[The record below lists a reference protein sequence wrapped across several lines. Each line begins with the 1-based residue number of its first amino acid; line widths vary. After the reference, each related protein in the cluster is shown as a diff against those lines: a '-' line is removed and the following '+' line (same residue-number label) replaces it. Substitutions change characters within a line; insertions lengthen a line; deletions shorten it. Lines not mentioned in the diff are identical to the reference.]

1 MEENKRNVVR
11 WREEIWNNRN
21 LDIVDELAG
30 PEYVCHLGGIPETV
44 RGADTLKQLLGTY
57 LAAFDTRV
65 TPEFLIAEGDMVAVH
80 DSNWLKHTHDFQGHP
95 PTGKEITLTSTDICR
110 FVDGRVTEQWFEADL
125 TGMLYQLGLLP
136 TSDRDVAL
144 ASGGVGSSPTLR
156 A

>member
-44 RGADTLKQLLGTY
+44 RGADALKQLLGTY

-95 PTGKEITLTSTDICR
+95 QPARRLLSPAQTST
-110 FVDGRVTEQWFEADL
+110 
-125 TGMLYQLGLLP
+125 GLLTAGLP
-136 TSDRDVAL
+136 SNGLKQTSLECSTNSVSCPLLKVAL
-144 ASGGVGSSPTLR
+144 LWLR
-156 A
+156 VE